1 MSYPL
6 NTPVGRFGIRDV
18 DQGPT
23 TYSATLP
30 VAAWRNPF
38 TGAPSLAA
46 VGVLVDHIAGYPNHA
61 RRPDGHWTVTSEL
74 AIEFC
79 PDAQHTLTTD
89 DAAPIM
95 ATSRT
100 LGVPTGT
107 SLSVCDLTHGGR
119 PIGHAT
125 IRSFYIGAGSGNA
138 NLPGPEPES
147 DSILP
152 TDLSDLLAVE
162 VAEPGGAAGGARVL
176 RQHPHPA
183 INNHLGAVHGGI
195 VAAGLELVAAAALN
209 TDPAQRPLHTASLR
223 INYLRRLVGGGQAH
237 YRGTALHAGRSSGVA
252 EAQGIDADG
261 RLALTAR
268 LTAYRD

>member
-6 NTPVGRFGIRDV
+6 NTPTGRFGIHDV
-18 DQGPT
+18 EQGPT
-23 TYSATLP
+23 TYSAALP

-38 TGAPSLAA
+38 TGAPSMAA
-46 VGVLVDHIAGYPNHA
+46 LGVLVDHIAGYPNHA
-61 RRPDGHWTVTSEL
+61 RRPDGRWTVTSEL
-74 AIEFC
+74 TIEFC
-79 PDAQHTLTTD
+79 PGAHHTLTAD
-89 DAAPIM
+89 NAAPIV

-100 LGVPTGT
+100 LGVPAGT
-107 SLSVCDLTHGGR
+107 SLSVCDLTHDGR

-125 IRSFYIGAGSGNA
+125 IRSFYIEAASGNA
-138 NLPGPEPES
+138 NLPHPEP
-147 DSILP
+147 DADTILP
-152 TDLSDLLAVE
+152 TELSDLLAVE
-162 VAEPGGAAGGARVL
+162 VAEAGGAAGDARVL
-176 RQHPHPA
+176 RQHAHPA

-209 TDPAQRPLHTASLR
+209 SDPARPPLHTASLR
-223 INYLRRLVGGGQAH
+223 INYLRRLIGGGQAH